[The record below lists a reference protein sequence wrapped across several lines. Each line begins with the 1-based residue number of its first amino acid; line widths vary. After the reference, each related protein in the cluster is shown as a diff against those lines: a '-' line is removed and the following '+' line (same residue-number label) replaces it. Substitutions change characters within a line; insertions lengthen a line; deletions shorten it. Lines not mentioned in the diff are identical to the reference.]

1 MFEHFL
7 SLAGYVDVSSTYNK
21 EQLLQTAHAVCPGRV
36 ENVEQQRSSA
46 FKTTRWSV
54 INPKLIIE
62 IDWVFGLDAIIEA
75 ASGVRFGFDVT
86 LNPEKVASKVEK
98 MRSFA
103 PLWKALGVSKVA
115 VVLLVPP
122 AELGLALLSDSRREQ
137 ITDELLEQVIY
148 ALDDQQVEV
157 RSYVLAF

>member
-21 EQLLQTAHAVCPGRV
+21 EQLLQTAHAVRPGRV
-36 ENVEQQRSSA
+36 ENVEQQRSKA
-46 FKTTRWSV
+46 GKTTRWSV
-54 INPKLIIE
+54 INPKLIIN
-62 IDWVFGLDAIIEA
+62 WVFGLDAIIEA
-75 ASGVRFGFDVT
+75 APGVRFGFDVT
-86 LNPEKVASKVEK
+86 LNPEKVAEKVEK

-122 AELGLALLSDSRREQ
+122 AEFGLALLTDSRREQ

-148 ALDDQQVEV
+148 ALDEQQVEV